1 MTPSTNISRPWLSV
15 IMPSYRGEEWIGLAL
30 QSLAAADAD
39 GVEVLLIDGGP
50 TSAARGIARAF
61 ENRVRLRVV
70 VREDLSSWHS
80 KTNFGVQLAQSP
92 YICLLSVD
100 DVWLPG
106 RVAAVQAWIERAP
119 GAVLHLA
126 PTAIIDRHGYE
137 LGIWR
142 CPLPIARELS
152 FETVAEHL
160 LVQNF
165 IASPTPVFRRD
176 AWIESGGLDE
186 SLWYTADWDLWLKLS
201 AAGAVYYHPEI
212 TSAFRI
218 HSGSLTMTGSRNNA
232 ELEQQMRTVL
242 ERYLPRLGSRAQ
254 CVEPAARASIA
265 VNLALASAAAGDARG
280 LWGALGRVLRL
291 RPAGIQRFLRDTRL
305 LERAVPRVRAR
316 MRGSF

>member
-1 MTPSTNISRPWLSV
+1 
-15 IMPSYRGEEWIGLAL
+15 MPSYRGEEWIGLAL
-30 QSLAAADAD
+30 QSLAAGPAD
-39 GVEVLLIDGGP
+39 GIEVLLIDGGP
-50 TSAARGIARAF
+50 TPAARNIAREF
-61 ENRVRLRVV
+61 EDRVNLRVV
-70 VREDLSSWHS
+70 VREDMSSWHR

-106 RVAAVQAWIERAP
+106 RVGAVEAWVEAAPR
-119 GAVLHLA
+119 AVLHLA
-126 PTAIIDRHGYE
+126 PTAIIDRHGHK

-142 CPLPIARELS
+142 CPLPMSRALS
-152 FETVAEHL
+152 FETVAERL

-176 AWIESGGLDE
+176 AWIASGGLDE

-201 AAGAVYYHPEI
+201 AAGTVHYHPEI
-212 TSAFRI
+212 TSCFRI
-218 HSGSLTMTGSRNNA
+218 HSGSLTMTGGRDGA
-232 ELEQQMRTVL
+232 ELEQQLRTVL

-254 CVEPAARASIA
+254 YVERPARASIA

-280 LWGALGRVLRL
+280 LWGALGSVLRL
-291 RPAGIQRFLRDTRL
+291 RPAAIRRFLRDTRL
-305 LERAVPRVRAR
+305 LERVVPRVRAR